1 MRCGLSQT
9 VDGITEAISVWLTGN
24 FKNVAV
30 FLAGAHSNTTE
41 AAVVLDLVSIDL
53 DLATSQS
60 NLKTV
65 LRLEYFIS
73 VMATDTLTVHKLLG
87 EIAFALADK
96 PFLQPADADPV
107 AIYWAKNTAGRL
119 GIILSASL
127 PRLKSKK
134 AAPPVLHPPV
144 ITIAEMASIEGT
156 VKGPDGIA
164 VAGAVVEI
172 PSRQL
177 RQVTQAD
184 GRFYFQTPLNS
195 AKSVRLIARKQQFQ
209 QSVIAEAGQHLTL
222 QLSVEG

>member
-1 MRCGLSQT
+1 MLRCSLPVPT
-9 VDGITEAISVWLTGN
+9 AIPPKRPS
-24 FKNVAV
+24 
-30 FLAGAHSNTTE
+30 S
-41 AAVVLDLVSIDL
+41 
-53 DLATSQS
+53 
-60 NLKTV
+60 V